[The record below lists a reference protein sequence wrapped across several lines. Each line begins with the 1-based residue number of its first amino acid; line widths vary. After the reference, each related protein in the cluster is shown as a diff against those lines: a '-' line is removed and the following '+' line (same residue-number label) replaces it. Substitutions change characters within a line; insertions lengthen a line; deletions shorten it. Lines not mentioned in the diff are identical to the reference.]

1 MKQRLLGVAAGIVF
15 IGALA
20 YVGLAL
26 PPQENLLGSY
36 VTSIKDRAESQRYNV
51 NLACRRLDN
60 TILLPGQTFS
70 FLKRVGSWTAD
81 KGYVKAPVSYDGE
94 LVRSYGGGVCQASS
108 TLYNAALLAGLDIVQ
123 RERHHFAPHYV
134 PPGRDAAVAY
144 EEIDLKI
151 HNNLPNAI
159 RIRASMDNG
168 NVNCRI
174 FSAYKPAYRVYVSS
188 MVKSVTKPLEII
200 QDRSI
205 AYSGRRKLV
214 NRGHAGFHVATYRSF
229 VYTHRTVRQLISED
243 RYPAMDRVVRIVK
256 R

>member
-1 MKQRLLGVAAGIVF
+1 MKRRLIGIAVGLVF
-15 IGALA
+15 VGSLA
-20 YVGLAL
+20 YVGLLL
-26 PPQENLLGSY
+26 PPKENLLGSY
-36 VTSIKDRAESQRYNV
+36 VTSIKERAESQKYNV

-60 TILLPGQTFS
+60 TVILPGQTFS
-70 FLKRVGSWTAD
+70 FLKKVGSWTAD
-81 KGYVKAPVSYDGE
+81 QGYVKAPVSYDGE

-151 HNNLPNAI
+151 HNNLPEAI
-159 RIRASMDNG
+159 RIRASVDNG

-174 FSAYKPAYRVYVSS
+174 LSAYKPDYRVYVNS
-188 MVKSVTKPLEII
+188 MVKSITKPLEII
-200 QDRSI
+200 QDRSVDS
-205 AYSGRRKLV
+205 SGRRKLV
-214 NRGHAGFHVATYRSF
+214 NRGHTGFHVATYRTI
-229 VYTHRTVRQLISED
+229 VYPQRTIRQLISED